1 MYARQDTAPLL
12 TAEHVSMSTNVPSNA
27 SAGTGA
33 ATTRPARSDASAYPG
48 LLSATMEELVLM
60 RFKTCV
66 TRNTKKDTALYR
78 DRIQSQDLSAV
89 AVLVKVSI

>member
-1 MYARQDTAPLL
+1 MYAKQDTDPLL
-12 TAEHVSMSTNVPSNA
+12 TEAPVLMSTNVLSNV

-33 ATTRPARSDASAYPG
+33 VTTHLVRSDASVYLG

-66 TRNTKKDTALYR
+66 TRNSKKDTARYR
-78 DRIQSQDLSAV
+78 DRIQSQDLSVV
-89 AVLVKVSI
+89 AVLVKVSN